1 MHQDQ
6 RQDQRHDQRHEQR
19 HEQRHDIARLT
30 RQVRVLQGTSLALC
44 AALAAFVTLGLGPP
58 TPAKE
63 TRVEKFDEITVG
75 RINVAGPDGVKRF
88 ILSHDMPKAPFAGQE
103 IERSVP
109 PGFAGM
115 IYCAP
120 NGDEIG
126 GIASA
131 DGMRI
136 ISLDYSG
143 YPIEALVLASGG
155 EGEEQG
161 TTISLKQPPSGAKVD
176 LAAAD
181 RGYKTLQSIW
191 KSGLDGDAA
200 DAEAERRAQTD
211 PDLAEVLRHRKMMVN
226 RIGIGV
232 NPKQAGISIADRD
245 GNDRIVM
252 LVSDSGE
259 PEILILDADGKEVAR
274 IPERKEKP

>member
-1 MHQDQ
+1 MHPALHQ
-6 RQDQRHDQRHEQR
+6 
-19 HEQRHDIARLT
+19 DIARLT
-30 RQVRVLQGTSLALC
+30 RQVRVLQCTSLALC
-44 AALAAFVTLGLGPP
+44 AALAAFVTLGFGPP

-103 IERSVP
+103 LERSVP

-136 ISLDYSG
+136 ITLDYSG

-181 RGYKTLQSIW
+181 RGYKTLQSIF
-191 KSGLDGDAA
+191 KSSQDAN
-200 DAEAERRAQTD
+200 AEAAERAKTD
-211 PDLAEVLRHRKMMVN
+211 SDLAEVLRHRKMMVN

>member
-1 MHQDQ
+1 MQH
-6 RQDQRHDQRHEQR
+6 DQRHDQRHDQP
-19 HEQRHDIARLT
+19 HDQPHDIARLT

-44 AALAAFVTLGLGPP
+44 AALAAFVTLGFGPP
-58 TPAKE
+58 APAKE

-103 IERSVP
+103 LERTVP

-136 ISLDYSG
+136 ITLDYSD

-161 TTISLKQPPSGAKVD
+161 TAINLYQPPIGEKVD
-176 LAAAD
+176 LAAVD
-181 RGYKTLQSIW
+181 RGSKTLQSIF
-191 KSGLDGDAA
+191 KSSQDAN
-200 DAEAERRAQTD
+200 AEAAERAKTD
-211 PDLAEVLRHRKMMVN
+211 PDLAEALRHRKMMVS

-232 NPKQAGISIADRD
+232 NPTQAGISLADRD

-252 LVSDSGE
+252 RVTDTGE
-259 PEILILDADGKEVAR
+259 PEILMLDADGKEVAR